1 MTILLP
7 IGGLIGGLGLQVS
20 SAHEFHFVQATA
32 GSPGG
37 TTPDWK
43 SAPPTVRAFKP
54 LANTV
59 NVRWDEEFAYIEANA
74 FPDHEM
80 MTGITAW
87 NQQVPLPQ
95 DYSGD
100 NAWRIPLKP
109 QPAGNR
115 VSAKESLF
123 KGAIAVALNGVP
135 IFNPIKQDGR
145 TDTFL
150 AGELDEF
157 GGHAGR
163 ADDYH
168 YHIAPWHLQEVVG
181 DSAPIAF
188 ALDGYPLFGTKEADG
203 SDVDTKS
210 LDEFNG
216 HQHGDSPY
224 HYHASR
230 DYPYINGG
238 FHGEVE
244 LRDGQV
250 AVQPRAQGVR
260 PYTRPLRGATI
271 TGFERTSERSY
282 TLAYEVDERVH
293 YIRVETQDDGGA
305 KFNFLDPDGE
315 AVSET
320 YTRRPNKGARE
331 GRPRGGEEGKP
342 RRKGKGKSRDERPP
356 RS

>member
-1 MTILLP
+1 
-7 IGGLIGGLGLQVS
+7 
-20 SAHEFHFVQATA
+20 
-32 GSPGG
+32 
-37 TTPDWK
+37 
-43 SAPPTVRAFKP
+43 
-54 LANTV
+54 
-59 NVRWDEEFAYIEANA
+59 
-74 FPDHEM
+74 

-95 DYSGD
+95 DYSGE
-100 NAWRIPLKP
+100 NAWRLPLQP
-109 QPAGNR
+109 QPAENR

-145 TDTFL
+145 TDTYL

-188 ALDGYPLFGTKEADG
+188 ALDGYALFGTKEADG
-203 SDVDTKS
+203 SAVDVES

-216 HQHGDSPY
+216 HQHGDGPY

-230 DYPYINGG
+230 EYPYINGG
-238 FHGEVE
+238 FHGEVA

-260 PYTRPLRGATI
+260 PYTQPLRGAKI
-271 TGFERTSERSY
+271 TGFERTSPENYS
-282 TLAYEVDERVH
+282 LAYKLDGRVH
-293 YIRVETQDDGGA
+293 YIRVETQEDGGA
-305 KFNFLDPDGE
+305 KFEFLDPDGE
-315 AVSET
+315 TQSET
-320 YTRRPNKGARE
+320 YTRRARGDRE
-331 GRPRGGEEGKP
+331 GRSRGGGEGKP
-342 RRKGKGKSRDERPP
+342 RRKGKGERRDDRPP
-356 RS
+356 RN